1 MFRLRS
7 EVGGAGGSLP
17 DHGPSAA
24 EVSLGARGVDSL
36 FVLLIKVPLV
46 FSNLRSPDVEEFG

>member
-1 MFRLRS
+1 MILLSALVYPVILGFI
-7 EVGGAGGSLP
+7 LP
-17 DHGPSAA
+17 KALA
-24 EVSLGARGVDSL
+24 RFARGVDSL